1 MLKNYLNTFDGALS
15 QSTNM
20 FVLTIAFLVNPKMI
34 KLRLS
39 LRSAAESTTSR
50 NYGNKGFGAHRPQ
63 FFCLK
68 MVHSGSVAWRP
79 FSETSLM
86 TPLNM
91 IVIGPYRYFNI
102 CNRK

>member
-50 NYGNKGFGAHRPQ
+50 NYGNEGFCVTQTTVLLLKNGA
-63 FFCLK
+63 
-68 MVHSGSVAWRP
+68 
-79 FSETSLM
+79 
-86 TPLNM
+86 
-91 IVIGPYRYFNI
+91 
-102 CNRK
+102 